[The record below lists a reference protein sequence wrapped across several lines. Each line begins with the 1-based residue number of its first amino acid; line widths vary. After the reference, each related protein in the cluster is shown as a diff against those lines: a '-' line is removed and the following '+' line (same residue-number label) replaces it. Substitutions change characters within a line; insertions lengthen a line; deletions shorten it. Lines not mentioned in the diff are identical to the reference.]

1 MPGSGKS
8 IAAPAARALCAADP
22 GCSRRICH
30 QLSSARGEARFGSRI
45 IPLRSRGKRVRDH
58 DVIPFPIPPSSGHR
72 SWQPL
77 LVSLCAA
84 ACSSGSAAPQPQ
96 QLTLWSG
103 IAPEFTNDLIRR
115 FNSALPQTHID
126 LQTTSG
132 GVVVVSAVDGGQG
145 QLGLAQSDVVYLAY
159 RRGIERNLYPHK
171 NLRAIAVL
179 WVNTFHVLVRR
190 DSPFRS
196 IDDLKGRR
204 VGIIP
209 PGTSGEFSTRIVLG
223 AHGMS
228 YADVQP
234 IFEPTDS
241 LVPKLGSGQIDA
253 VFSANPLMLA
263 ATRALSQTVPLRLLP
278 IGRTVIN
285 RLRGSYPF
293 LRPVTVAAN
302 QLPGQNRPI
311 ETLGAEWLL
320 VCRSDLSEDLV
331 YQLTRAFFE
340 QLPALARDHG
350 EAALI
355 DPEQAP
361 AAPIPLHAGAARYY
375 REREILR

>member
-1 MPGSGKS
+1 MTTTSS
-8 IAAPAARALCAADP
+8 RFR
-22 GCSRRICH
+22 SRRRPG
-30 QLSSARGEARFGSRI
+30 AAAA
-45 IPLRSRGKRVRDH
+45 
-58 DVIPFPIPPSSGHR
+58 
-72 SWQPL
+72 L
-77 LVSLCAA
+77 LVSVCAA
-84 ACSSGSAAPQPQ
+84 ACSRGAAAPQSQ

-103 IAPEFTNDLIRR
+103 IAAGFTNDLIQR
-115 FNSALPQTHID
+115 FNSALPHTHID

-179 WVNTFHVLVRR
+179 WVNTLYVLVRR

-196 IDDLKGRR
+196 IKDLKGRR
-204 VGIIP
+204 VGIIL

-234 IFEPTDS
+234 IFQPTDKI
-241 LVPKLGSGQIDA
+241 VPKLGSGEIDA

-263 ATRALSQTVPLRLLP
+263 TARALSQTVPLRLLP

-285 RLRGSYPF
+285 QLRGSYPF
-293 LRPVTVAAN
+293 LKPVTIAAN
-302 QLPGQNRPI
+302 QLRGQDQPI

-331 YQLTRAFFE
+331 YQLTREFFA

-361 AAPIPLHAGAARYY
+361 ATPIPLHAGAARYY
-375 REREILR
+375 REREVLR